1 MLAINE
7 RAIRSYK
14 KCGFKI
20 EGRERESAF
29 LDGRWHDDLIM
40 GLLEHELQTEQT

>member
-7 RAIRSYK
+7 RAIRSYQ

-20 EGRERESAF
+20 EGQERETAF
-29 LDGRWHDDLIM
+29 FDNRWHDDLIM
-40 GLLEHELQTEQT
+40 GLWNMSC